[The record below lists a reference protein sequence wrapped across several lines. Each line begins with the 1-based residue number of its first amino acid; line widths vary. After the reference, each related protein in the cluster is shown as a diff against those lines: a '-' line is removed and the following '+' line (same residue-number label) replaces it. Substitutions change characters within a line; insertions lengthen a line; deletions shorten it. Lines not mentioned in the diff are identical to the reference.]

1 MGSTGRAG
9 LGLVLAVSAC
19 GHKADP
25 DAGRPGGRPTPV
37 SVAAVERRDVPIYL
51 EGLGSIAGAVSVAV
65 RTQVDGRLD
74 RIFFE
79 EGRAVHKGDVLAQID
94 PRPFQAQLEQAQG
107 ALARDKAQLE
117 ASRRDLARYEELA
130 SKSLIPRQQAD
141 DQRATAGQFAG
152 AVQIDEA
159 AIATARLNLDYARI
173 VSPIDGLVGIRNV
186 DPGNLVHVSD
196 QNPIVT
202 VTQLDPVA
210 VTFSL
215 PQDALSDVAQ
225 HQAQAPLDVVVFSR
239 DGTTELGR
247 GKLAVI
253 DNAISAT
260 TATMR
265 LKAFVPNPKR
275 ALWPNQ
281 FVKVRL
287 LVSVQRG
294 VVVVPAPAL
303 QRGPQGTFVYVTTK
317 DDTVQARPVTVASL
331 QGELAV
337 VSRGLEPGD
346 SVVTEGQ
353 AQLRPGAKVAAHPAS
368 GGSGRGGGQGGSQ
381 AAGPSGQR
389 AGYGGEQP
397 GEGGGRNRGDADGG
411 SSGRSG
417 VAP

>member
-1 MGSTGRAG
+1 MRTTVGVGFA
-9 LGLVLAVSAC
+9 LAAVCLSAC
-19 GHKADP
+19 GHKADE
-25 DAGRPGGRPTPV
+25 ASRAGGRPTPV
-37 SVAAVERRDVPIYL
+37 TVAAAERRDVPIYL
-51 EGLGSIAGAVSVAV
+51 EGLGSVAGAVSVAV
-65 RTQVDGRLD
+65 RSQVDGRLD
-74 RIFFE
+74 KLFFL
-79 EGRAVHKGDVLAQID
+79 EGQAVHRGDVLVQLD

-117 ASRRDLARYEELA
+117 SSRRDLARYDELA
-130 SKSLIPRQQAD
+130 DKNLIPRQQAD

-210 VTFSL
+210 VIFSL

-225 HQAQAPLDVVVFSR
+225 HQAEAPLDVVVMSR
-239 DGTTELGR
+239 DGASELGR

-253 DNAISAT
+253 DNAITAT

-287 LVSVQRG
+287 LVSVQSG

-303 QRGPQGTFVYVTTK
+303 QRGPQGTFVYVAGK
-317 DDTVQARPVTVASL
+317 DDTAQVRPVTVASL

-337 VSRGLEPGD
+337 ISRGLEAGE

-353 AQLRPGAKVAAHPAS
+353 AQLRPGAKIAAHPA
-368 GGSGRGGGQGGSQ
+368 GGGARAPAQ
-381 AAGPSGQR
+381 AAGAGKQR
-389 AGYGGEQP
+389 AGYGGQEAEAQ
-397 GEGGGRNRGDADGG
+397 RDDARGSARDGADGG
-411 SSGRSG
+411 ERGRAS